1 MLKAF
6 RRTFSK
12 TSFVKAK
19 PKLVDKNFALKNFI
33 GPLIALVGRPNVGKS
48 SLFNRLAGKEVAI
61 VHKTAGVTRDRKLGQ
76 GYLSDLKFIMVDTPG
91 FCELSHKEKQD
102 LKNVR
107 NAMVRQSELALK
119 NAQMALF
126 VVDSSDGLTAD
137 DYSFCK
143 WLRSQNLNKNLKN
156 NIILVA
162 NKADGKNKNS
172 FADDVYSL
180 EMGEPTYV
188 SAKHNEGM
196 ADLYK
201 TLQPKIDKINQSE
214 KIYNIVDAFDLN
226 KFSQMVK
233 EKDPLLKSDKNK
245 SLQFAIIG
253 RPNVG
258 KSTLANAILK
268 NSDISEQRT
277 EFSREDRVVTSPV
290 PGTTRDSIS
299 INLVF
304 RNRFFKLIDTAGL
317 VGPGRM
323 SWKSL
328 EREVSASMDDTL
340 KSVQFANV
348 VCLVLNIGENTI
360 AQCFSANIDK
370 ILIHF
375 SK

>member
-1 MLKAF
+1 
-6 RRTFSK
+6 
-12 TSFVKAK
+12 
-19 PKLVDKNFALKNFI
+19 
-33 GPLIALVGRPNVGKS
+33 
-48 SLFNRLAGKEVAI
+48 
-61 VHKTAGVTRDRKLGQ
+61 
-76 GYLSDLKFIMVDTPG
+76 
-91 FCELSHKEKQD
+91 
-102 LKNVR
+102 
-107 NAMVRQSELALK
+107 
-119 NAQMALF
+119 
-126 VVDSSDGLTAD
+126 
-137 DYSFCK
+137 
-143 WLRSQNLNKNLKN
+143 
-156 NIILVA
+156 
-162 NKADGKNKNS
+162 
-172 FADDVYSL
+172 
-180 EMGEPTYV
+180 MGEPTYV

-360 AQCFSANIDK
+360 AQLRKIEKINKNDIAKAIFSKKDHSIANKILEEGRSLLLAINKIDK
-370 ILIHF
+370 IPNLKKIPTAEKIVKQTKDFVVEKMKSFAGRIDVVGISAKQNLNICQLLDNVLAIYFRLNFYHWLNF
-375 SK
+375 YTNFRN